1 MVTALRH
8 EKGTKVRDSSVFFF
22 FNKFFFKIKFFIF
35 IFIEVCCE
43 TYFYIIN
50 FKRHVIKPIVS

>member
-8 EKGTKVRDSSVFFF
+8 EKGTKVRASSVFFF
-22 FNKFFFKIKFFIF
+22 FNNFFKKLNFLFFIEF
-35 IFIEVCCE
+35 CCE